1 MKCLLTLGEPYTD
14 KESRNYQREDSQP
27 GSDICLAN
35 VALALCHC
43 NCNSHAS
50 GGNLL
55 DICVTSRDL
64 L

>member
-14 KESRNYQREDSQP
+14 KESRDYQREDSQP

-43 NCNSHAS
+43 NSHAI
-50 GGNLL
+50 GGNLP